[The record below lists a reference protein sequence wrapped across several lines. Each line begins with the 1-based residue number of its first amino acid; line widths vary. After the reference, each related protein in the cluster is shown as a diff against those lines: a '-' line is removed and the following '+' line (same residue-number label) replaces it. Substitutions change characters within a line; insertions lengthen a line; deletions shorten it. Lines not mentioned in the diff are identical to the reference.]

1 MKSLALVV
9 AVTLAGA
16 GLALA
21 SADGGQ
27 RLDGG
32 WPVMVLLVL
41 VAYLLNWAVYLP
53 SFLRRTERF
62 FDLTGSLTFGLLT
75 VLALVLV
82 QDRDARAWVLGAMV
96 LLWAL
101 RLGSFLFRRIL
112 ASGSDGRFDEL
123 KQSWSRFLLVWSTQA
138 LWVVFTAGAALTAI
152 TSQERLP
159 LGWFAGVGIGLWVL
173 GFALEATADA
183 QKAAFRADPANQ
195 GRFISTGVWSW
206 SRHPNYVGE
215 ILLWL
220 GVALVAL
227 PVLSGWQ
234 YLTLLSPVLIYLQLR
249 FASGV
254 PPLER
259 RADARWGGQEDY
271 EAYKRSTPVLLP
283 VPGGRSR

>member
-21 SADGGQ
+21 AADGGQ

-62 FDLTGSLTFGLLT
+62 FDLTGSLTFCLLT
-75 VLALVLV
+75 VLALVLA

-259 RADARWGGQEDY
+259 RADARWGGQQDY

>member
-21 SADGGQ
+21 AADGGQ

-75 VLALVLV
+75 VLALVLA

-259 RADARWGGQEDY
+259 RADARWGGQQDY